1 MISGCNSTLS
11 LSGCGGDNF
20 TCWVTPC
27 PAVATRPRL
36 TELHSVTGDL
46 SLCNLP
52 ENVHCCHSGNNGC
65 TFQSIS
71 LADNENTVLAL
82 RGVAVGTAG
91 NIVAVALLG
100 MAVTPRETVV
110 DRTLE
115 LRNEMTGLVGHTAL
129 ALDSPVVDMVVV

>member
-1 MISGCNSTLS
+1 M
-11 LSGCGGDNF
+11 
-20 TCWVTPC
+20 
-27 PAVATRPRL
+27 ATRPRL

-52 ENVHCCHSGNNGC
+52 KNVHCCHSGNNGC